1 MKRQSIVGFSSA
13 ALCLFISVAACD
25 KVNLTEV
32 MKVGGQVAAGQTAQ
46 SGTPGGGMAGLSVAG
61 QLLKDVPISVPPS
74 AVAKLGNAFYH
85 FEILRKE
92 SQKETEPRVTDQ
104 MARIFDLL
112 KAAAQTDQTYG
123 EVAQK
128 MDWQLNTL
136 KENIAMA
143 KAFPG
148 GGIVIYDGVFPVA
161 QNEGALAAILGHEMA
176 HVLKQHEL
184 KRLTG
189 DVAVAATTLGP
200 AIASG
205 MGEVDPKVVGPVAG
219 ALGVG
224 YLFGVRPHWQRSQED
239 EADCL
244 GLELATKAGYDPEK
258 IKGFWRRMKA
268 LNDESP
274 SAMPQFLN
282 DHPIDDDRLTHIENQ
297 CMSTAKKDYA
307 EIVKNGK
314 NQEASALLPGIGIS

>member
-1 MKRQSIVGFSSA
+1 MNVRSMLGLSTA
-13 ALCLFISVAACD
+13 TLCICITVAACD
-25 KVNLTEV
+25 KVNLAEV
-32 MKVGGQVAAGQTAQ
+32 AKVGNQLAGSQTEEG
-46 SGTPGGGMAGLSVAG
+46 GTSGGGMAGLSVAG

-74 AVAKLGNAFYH
+74 AVAKLGNALYS
-85 FEILRKE
+85 FEILRKK
-92 SQKETEPRVTDQ
+92 SIKETEPSVTDQ
-104 MARIFDLL
+104 MARIFALL
-112 KAAAQTDQTYG
+112 KTAAQTDQTYG
-123 EVAQK
+123 KVAQA

-189 DVAVAATTLGP
+189 DVAVAAATLGP

-268 LNDESP
+268 LNGESP

-282 DHPIDDDRLTHIENQ
+282 DHPIDDDRLAHIENQ
-297 CMSTAKKDYA
+297 CMSTAKKDYD